1 MKSQNYALKFGI
13 PGSGKVPIKVHGNWG
28 AFEVLLPEYVVSLA
42 QIVFLKKKSRATG
55 YDIITMGA
63 EK

>member
-1 MKSQNYALKFGI
+1 MKSHNYALKFGI

-28 AFEVLLPEYVVSLA
+28 AREVLS
-42 QIVFLKKKSRATG
+42 QFCGQFGSNKVFFKKKSRATG
-55 YDIITMGA
+55 YDIITIGA